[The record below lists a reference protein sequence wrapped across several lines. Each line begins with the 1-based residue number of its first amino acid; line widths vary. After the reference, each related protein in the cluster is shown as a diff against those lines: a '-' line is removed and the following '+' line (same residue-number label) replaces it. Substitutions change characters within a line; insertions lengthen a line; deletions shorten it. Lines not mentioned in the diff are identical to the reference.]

1 VVVLLGGYFLQ
12 RARRLDTRPIA
23 TLSIYVLSPCLI
35 FSSLVKSN
43 LTATEVWDALAF
55 VALLYGLTWIATKAV
70 VVMSRLDRSQESVM
84 FLSTLFV
91 NSGNYG
97 LPVVNFALGP
107 EGLAR
112 AILFLVA
119 HAFPTGSAAVYYASR
134 GTRPASEALKSV
146 VTTPMLYGPVF
157 AILVRAFHIPLVN
170 WEPVFAPIDM
180 LGQAAIPVAL
190 FTLGMELA
198 NVQKQGVEKSELSLL
213 AAAVLMRLVGGPLIA
228 FLLVGVLGITGIMA
242 KAMILEASMPTAV
255 NTLLLVL
262 TFGGRSKLQASS
274 VFLSTVLSFISL
286 SVILAILL

>member
-1 VVVLLGGYFLQ
+1 MVVLLGGYFLQ

-35 FSSLVKSN
+35 FSSLVKSS

-55 VALLYGLTWIATKAV
+55 VTLLYGLTWLATKTV
-70 VVMSRLDRSQESVM
+70 VLMSRLDRSQESVM

-119 HAFPTGSAAVYYASR
+119 HAFPTSSAAVYYASR
-134 GTRPASEALKSV
+134 GTRPASEALKAV

-170 WEPVFAPIDM
+170 WEPVFAPFDM

-198 NVQKQGVEKSELSLL
+198 NVQKQGIEKSELSLL
-213 AAAVLMRLVGGPLIA
+213 SAAVLMRLVGGPLIA
-228 FLLVGVLGITGIMA
+228 FLLVGMLGITGVMA
-242 KAMILEASMPTAV
+242 KAMIIEASMPTAV
-255 NTLLLVL
+255 NTLLLVI